1 MSAQA
6 SQAVSGASPDSPVA
20 GRRRAQL
27 LQGGAR
33 AAFDRRLSLDDV
45 EALQTDSS
53 PASRAAVAAK
63 FGQQYDRL
71 LEGDTRP
78 LAEAILQLL
87 VRDVERKVRQTL
99 SEVIAASP
107 NLPHG
112 ITARLAR
119 DDVQVARPI
128 LEQSPVLD
136 DEDLADIVRTHTM
149 QYALA
154 VAGRERLSAWLA
166 DVVAETGEPEVIVR
180 LVSNGGA
187 ELSGTTLKR
196 IADDYKDDRAI
207 QERLIRRPA
216 LPYELVDQ
224 LVTAISERL
233 QWELVR
239 ERRMSR
245 AAAQELMA
253 AARER
258 ATLSIVAREHG
269 ERSLEREVRER
280 FTTGELGPEDVLA
293 FLRDGEVARVEA
305 SLALLAD
312 ADLRRA
318 RQLLYG
324 ADKRGLAALCV
335 RAGFGSPHYL
345 ALRMTLDLAEQGLK
359 GPGPEVTYPPETA
372 QFVQDQYERIKGDPA
387 QVGMWFDG

>member
-6 SQAVSGASPDSPVA
+6 SQTASGTSPNIPMA

-27 LQGGAR
+27 IERGGK
-33 AAFDRRLSLDDV
+33 AAVEQRLSLDDV
-45 EALQTDSS
+45 KALQGDSS

-63 FGQQYDRL
+63 FGQQYDSL
-71 LEGDTRP
+71 IEGDTRP
-78 LAEAILQLL
+78 LAEAILELL

-119 DDVQVARPI
+119 DDVEVACPI
-128 LEQSPVLD
+128 LEQSPVLA
-136 DEDLADIVRTHTM
+136 DEDLAEIVRTHTM

-154 VAGRERLSAWLA
+154 VAGRERLSEWLC
-166 DVVAETGEPEVIVR
+166 DVVAETGVPEVIVR
-180 LVSNGGA
+180 LVGNGGA
-187 ELSGTTLKR
+187 QLSGTTLKR
-196 IADDYKDDRAI
+196 IADDYRDDRAI
-207 QERLIRRPA
+207 QERLIQRPA
-216 LPYELVDQ
+216 LPYELVDL

-239 ERRMSR
+239 ERRMTR

-258 ATLSIVAREHG
+258 ATLSIVVREHG
-269 ERSLEREVRER
+269 ERSIEREVRER
-280 FTTGELGPEDVLA
+280 LSSGELGPEDVLA

-312 ADLRRA
+312 VDLRRA

-324 ADKRGLAALCV
+324 ADKRGLAALCT
-335 RAGFGSPHYL
+335 RAGFGSPHYV
-345 ALRMTLDLAEQGLK
+345 ALRMALDLAEQGVK
-359 GPGPEVTYPPETA
+359 GSAPEVSYPPETA
-372 QFVQDQYERIKGDPA
+372 QFVQDQYERIKGDEA
-387 QVGMWFDG
+387 QVAMWFD